1 VAAMVYQALVDAKKV
16 SAIDSP
22 YIVSA
27 WASFLGLQ

>member
-1 VAAMVYQALVDAKKV
+1 MVYQALVDAKQV

-27 WASFLGLQ
+27 WANSRIGIY